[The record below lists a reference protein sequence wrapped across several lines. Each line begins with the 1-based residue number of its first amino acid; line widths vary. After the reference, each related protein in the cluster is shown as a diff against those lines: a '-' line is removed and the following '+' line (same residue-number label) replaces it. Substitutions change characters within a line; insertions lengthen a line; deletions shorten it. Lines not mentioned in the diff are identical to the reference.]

1 MKILL
6 VQSYLGR
13 KEPVVFPLG
22 LCNLATALAGGHDV
36 KVLDMNI
43 CERPFEE
50 LEKILASFAPGLVGI
65 SVRNIDSVT
74 YNDIFYYYKMLNPTL
89 ELIRRA
95 APGTRTVV
103 GGSGFSLYAEKIM
116 RRNPLIDFGI
126 FLEAEDSLPELVARL
141 DSPAEVKGTFFRSGA
156 DVIFT
161 GARGPVDFAAL
172 PMTRRDFLPVER
184 YFRTPFSM
192 GIETKRGCSLRCA
205 YCTYPFLNGS
215 SYRLRPPD
223 KVAAEVE
230 YLARE
235 LKAPNFIFVDSVFNL
250 PLDHAR
256 SIISALIARKT
267 KTPWLAWYN
276 EKNLEMDFMKV
287 AIDAGCIGFSFSP
300 DGLTDVTL
308 RGLDKNLTEA
318 DVMRGYELVNSLKGA
333 TGGYNFF
340 VNPPGQDFKGLIK
353 LLLFYFR
360 TRVLRRGKFKSFGLN
375 YPRIEPDTAL
385 FKRAVA
391 DGLIGKDTDLL
402 PDDERD
408 LKKLFF
414 EPRTN
419 RYANFIFE
427 LTKITKKFRRLIAFK
442 PESAPGARE

>member
-13 KEPVVFPLG
+13 REPVVFPLG
-22 LCNLATALAGGHDV
+22 LCNLATVLADRHEV
-36 KVLDMNI
+36 QVLDMNI
-43 CERPFEE
+43 CEHPYRE
-50 LEKILASFAPGLVGI
+50 LEKVLVSFSPGVVGI

-74 YNDIFYYYKMLNPTL
+74 YNDIFYYYKTLNPTL

-95 APGTRTVV
+95 APDARTVV

-116 RRNPLIDFGI
+116 RRNPLIDFGV
-126 FLEAEDSLPELVARL
+126 FLEAEESLPELVTRI
-141 DSPAEVKGTFFRSGA
+141 DSPSVVKGIFVRS
-156 DVIFT
+156 DNEIRFT
-161 GARGPVDFAAL
+161 GPRTPVDFASL
-172 PMTRRDFLPVER
+172 PMTRREFLPVAT

-215 SYRLRPPD
+215 AYRLRPPE
-223 KVAAEVE
+223 KVAEEVE
-230 YLARE
+230 YLTRE
-235 LKAPNFIFVDSVFNL
+235 LKAPNFIFVDSVFNI
-250 PLDHAR
+250 PLDHAQ
-256 SIISALIARKT
+256 SICSELTVRKT
-267 KTPWLAWYN
+267 GTPWLAWYN
-276 EKNLEMDFMKV
+276 EKNLDLDFMKQ

-300 DGLTDVTL
+300 DGLTDASL

-318 DVMRGYELVNSLKGA
+318 DVMRGYELVNSLEGA
-333 TGGYNFF
+333 AGGYNFF
-340 VNPPGQDFKGLIK
+340 VNPPGQDFRGLLK
-353 LLLFYFR
+353 LLLFYVK

-385 FKRAVA
+385 FKKAVE
-391 DGLIGKDTDLL
+391 DGLLGKDAELL

-414 EPRTN
+414 VPRVN
-419 RYANFIFE
+419 RYANFFFGF
-427 LTKITKKFRRLIAFK
+427 TKITKKFRRLIASK
-442 PESAPGARE
+442 PAAAPGMRE